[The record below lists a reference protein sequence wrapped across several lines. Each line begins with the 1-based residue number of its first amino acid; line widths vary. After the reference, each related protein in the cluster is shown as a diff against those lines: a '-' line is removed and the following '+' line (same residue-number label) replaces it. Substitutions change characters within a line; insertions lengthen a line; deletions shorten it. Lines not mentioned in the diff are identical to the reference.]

1 MLRPMILGI
10 VGKFGDQDVINEAKK
25 RFERHIA
32 GDLIDPNIRE
42 DVYIIVSR
50 YGDESTQEALRKV
63 MKTIFKLIFVFS
75 LRIFSYTLLQI

>member
-25 RFERHIA
+25 RFERHIT

-42 DVYIIVSR
+42 AVYVIVSR

-63 MKTIFKLIFVFS
+63 MKAI
-75 LRIFSYTLLQI
+75 

>member
-1 MLRPMILGI
+1 MILGI

-42 DVYIIVSR
+42 AIYIIVSR
-50 YGDESTQEALRKV
+50 YGDETTQEALRKV
-63 MKTIFKLIFVFS
+63 MKTI
-75 LRIFSYTLLQI
+75 